1 MKARPVRESVA
12 VKSAIVLPP
21 DTNNLGTIFGGKVM
35 AYIDDIAGL
44 SAMRHARMT
53 VVTASTDSV
62 DFLHPIKS
70 DQSICLESFVT
81 WAHKT
86 SMEVFCKVVGEDL
99 RTGER
104 TVCATAFLTFVAL
117 DEEGIPHPVPG
128 VIPET
133 DLEKSLYAGAP
144 ERAKIR
150 NKRKKESRRLAKD
163 FGISK
168 PWERRAK
175 HK

>member
-1 MKARPVRESVA
+1 
-12 VKSAIVLPP
+12 
-21 DTNNLGTIFGGKVM
+21 
-35 AYIDDIAGL
+35 
-44 SAMRHARMT
+44 
-53 VVTASTDSV
+53 
-62 DFLHPIKS
+62 
-70 DQSICLESFVT
+70 
-81 WAHKT
+81 
-86 SMEVFCKVVGEDL
+86 MEVFCKVVGEDL

-117 DEEGIPHPVPG
+117 DEEGIPHPVPR

-133 DLEKSLYAGAP
+133 DLEKSLFAGAP

-168 PWERRAK
+168 PWERKTEGR
-175 HK
+175 